1 MRFLCLCLSIFLFF
15 GSLPLHTT
23 AEADN
28 DVVVL
33 TSENIDEHLSSGD
46 WMIKFYAPW
55 CGHCKRLA
63 PTWEKLAT
71 ELKGKVNVGK
81 VDASIYRALGAR
93 YDVKGFPTLFHISD
107 GKVRRYSGSRGLTQM
122 QDFALGGY
130 ENTEPLGFLE
140 SPFGPAGTVS

>member
-1 MRFLCLCLSIFLFF
+1 MVW
-15 GSLPLHTT
+15 PLQKT
-23 AEADN
+23 
-28 DVVVL
+28 
-33 TSENIDEHLSSGD
+33 
-46 WMIKFYAPW
+46 
-55 CGHCKRLA
+55 A

-122 QDFALGGY
+122 DASIYRALGARY
-130 ENTEPLGFLE
+130 DVKGFPTLFHI
-140 SPFGPAGTVS
+140 SDGKVGST